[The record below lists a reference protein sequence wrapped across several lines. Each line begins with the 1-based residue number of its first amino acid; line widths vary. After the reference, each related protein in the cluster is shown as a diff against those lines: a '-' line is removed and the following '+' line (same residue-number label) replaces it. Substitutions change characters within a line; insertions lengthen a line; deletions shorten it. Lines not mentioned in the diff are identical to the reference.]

1 MRHSLKVCFAN
12 FKEQKRL
19 YRIYIA
25 GQYLAVF
32 CAITWKRSQ
41 KKNGASLD
49 IRILRRMRH
58 NLTLHVQTFNDQMTI
73 NKAGKVFREFLDDQW
88 HLAELFHRFRV
99 FYRVTLYIQK
109 HIRAQIHTRYAKV
122 DVLKNYWEKVIIH
135 LQLKATEQNDKKCNE
150 LCRLILL
157 IPPEV
162 QFEVLKQWVKGC
174 RDLHAIAFF

>member
-1 MRHSLKVCFAN
+1 
-12 FKEQKRL
+12 
-19 YRIYIA
+19 
-25 GQYLAVF
+25 
-32 CAITWKRSQ
+32 
-41 KKNGASLD
+41 
-49 IRILRRMRH
+49 MRH

-174 RDLHAIAFF
+174 CDLHAIAFF